1 MQERIADVGR
11 QIEAHKRRQKSTAHV
26 AKQEKNATAL
36 AMELFT
42 AQEAL
47 TRGKLKGKRQALR
60 EHQSHSVAEKE
71 AAEQARAAVAVSE
84 LKEEH
89 AESIVEQAG

>member
-1 MQERIADVGR
+1 M
-11 QIEAHKRRQKSTAHV
+11 
-26 AKQEKNATAL
+26 
-36 AMELFT
+36 
-42 AQEAL
+42 